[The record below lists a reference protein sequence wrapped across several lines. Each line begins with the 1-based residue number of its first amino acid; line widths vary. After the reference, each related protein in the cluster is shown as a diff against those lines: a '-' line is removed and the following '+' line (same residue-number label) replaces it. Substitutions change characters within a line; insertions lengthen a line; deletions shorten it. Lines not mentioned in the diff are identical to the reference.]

1 MTATVS
7 LQTLVTIFFYMLKI
21 YSNHNKQD
29 VSYSFKI
36 GQSFPSVQGKLLRIE
51 ISGSELSKLME
62 AKEIP
67 LCSTDNSQLV
77 WHGRHAG
84 RVLKVLRELF

>member
-1 MTATVS
+1 
-7 LQTLVTIFFYMLKI
+7 MLKI

-36 GQSFPSVQGKLLRIE
+36 GQSFPDVQGKLLRIE
-51 ISGSELSKLME
+51 ISSNELSKLME

-67 LCSTDNSQLV
+67 LCSVDNSYLV
-77 WHGRHAG
+77 WHGKCAG
-84 RVLKVLRELF
+84 RVLKVLRELFENHSTVT